1 MLGLK
6 LNHVSKRGQWCYPL
20 LCLESVFINLFDQHF
35 DGLVQ
40 DCSNSSAL
48 AMELLQSC
56 TKPSILL
63 TLKTFINEKNHWWRY
78 ELFAKCCSKRC
89 YWSGWPYN
97 TCFWI
102 PFCWNVFQR
111 NSFTPVRLFGL
122 DSENLSH
129 VSPSSFEWD
138 VKWSALW

>member
-20 LCLESVFINLFDQHF
+20 PCLESVFINLFDQHF

-63 TLKTFINEKNHWWRY
+63 TLKTFINEKIIDDVMN
-78 ELFAKCCSKRC
+78 CSQSVAQRDAIDQGDHITPVFEYHFVGMSFKGIHLHL
-89 YWSGWPYN
+89 SG
-97 TCFWI
+97 CSVWI
-102 PFCWNVFQR
+102 PRIFLMSLHRRSNE
-111 NSFTPVRLFGL
+111 T
-122 DSENLSH
+122 
-129 VSPSSFEWD
+129 
-138 VKWSALW
+138 